1 MIHSEITP
9 LINEIF
15 SSDRSEIEKLSS
27 AFHLIAGFEIEQS
40 KIECELLRA
49 TGDKE
54 ALIREQ
60 IKSSTIGHMLKV
72 YADCYYRATGHQFQE
87 EGING

>member
-1 MIHSEITP
+1 MVQQNISP

-27 AFHLIAGFEIEQS
+27 AFHLIVGFEIEQS
-40 KIECELLRA
+40 KNECELLKA

-60 IKSSTIGHMLKV
+60 IKSSTINHLLKV
-72 YADCYYRATGHQFQE
+72 YSDCYYRATGRHFP
-87 EGING
+87 EGRENE